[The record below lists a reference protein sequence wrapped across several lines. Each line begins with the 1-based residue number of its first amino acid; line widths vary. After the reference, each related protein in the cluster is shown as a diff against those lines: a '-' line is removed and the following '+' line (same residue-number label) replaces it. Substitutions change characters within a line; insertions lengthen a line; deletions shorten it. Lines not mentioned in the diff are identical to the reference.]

1 MITHNMIQGSKEW
14 HAHRAAHFNA
24 SDAPA
29 MLGISPYKTRTQL
42 LTELKTGITPEFDE
56 FTQRRFN
63 DGHRTEALARPI
75 AEKIIGEELS
85 PVVGTEGDLS
95 ASFDGITFIGD
106 VAFEHKLLA
115 RRLEEVAWVSDNAE
129 DFLPEDYLVQMEQQ
143 LHVSGAEKCLFMAS
157 KWTDEGELI
166 EERHC
171 WYYPNMERRQR
182 IIDGW
187 AQFEKDL
194 AAYVPEP
201 VTEKAVAAEVEAFP
215 VPSIQVK
222 GELVACNLSEITP
235 KFDKYLA
242 ETKTEL
248 VTDQDFADGEANAK
262 ASREAAKNLKLTAKA
277 VIDQITPISEAVRT
291 LEGYAVKFDALGL
304 KLEKAVK
311 EQKEAIKTTEIIKA
325 RNDFN
330 AHIEQLE
337 AETRPIRLQ
346 VEQPDFAGAVKGVK
360 TIKSLHGNIA
370 DELAR
375 CKAAAE
381 GTARDIRAK
390 LAWCKTNAEGYGML
404 FPDLQQ
410 IIGKAMDDFQLVIKS
425 RIDEHKRAEAEKEAR
440 IKAEAEEA
448 ARQKIAAEEAA
459 KASQPAPILD
469 PSAPAI
475 ASIPEG
481 DGITRDEPARPAAF
495 SAPLSNPD
503 TGARIKL
510 GDINAALGFT
520 VSADFLASIGWPA
533 VAKDKNAMLYRQQ
546 DFPAICE
553 SIVDHVVAVS
563 SHDFKKAA

>member
-42 LTELKTGITPEFDE
+42 LTELKTGITPEVDQ
-56 FTQRRFN
+56 FTQSRFN
-63 DGHRTEALARPI
+63 AGHASEALARPI

-115 RRLEEVAWVSDNAE
+115 RRLEEVVWVSDNAE

-157 KWTDEGELI
+157 KWNDEGELI

-187 AQFEKDL
+187 AQFDKDL
-194 AAYVPEP
+194 AAYVPPEA
-201 VTEKAVAAEVEAFP
+201 KAAPETKPAESLP
-215 VPSIQVK
+215 VPSIMVK
-222 GELVACNLSEITP
+222 GEVTLSN
-235 KFDKYLA
+235 LA
-242 ETKTEL
+242 EILPEFDRVLESTNTEL
-248 VTDQDFADGEANAK
+248 VTDDHFAQADIDAK
-262 ASREAAKNLKLTAKA
+262 ASRTAAKNLKLTAQA
-277 VIDQITPISEAVRT
+277 VIDQIAPVSEVVRT
-291 LEGYAVKFDALGL
+291 LENYASKFDALGL

-311 EQKEAIKTTEIIKA
+311 SQKDLIKTSAIMKAKQDLDAHVAELESEIK
-325 RNDFN
+325 
-330 AHIEQLE
+330 
-337 AETRPIRLQ
+337 PIRMSLPP
-346 VEQPDFAGAVKGVK
+346 VDFAGAISGVK
-360 TIKSLHGNIA
+360 TIASMQERINNALLTAKMDA
-370 DELAR
+370 DAM
-375 CKAAAE
+375 
-381 GTARDIRAK
+381 ARDIRAK
-390 LAWCKTNAEGYGML
+390 LAWCKEHAEGFGML

-448 ARQKIAAEEAA
+448 ARQKIAAEASHPAA
-459 KASQPAPILD
+459 QQSVD
-469 PSAPAI
+469 SAPAI
-475 ASIPEG
+475 QTNAAPQVG
-481 DGITRDEPARPAAF
+481 MTRPATTP
-495 SAPLSNPD
+495 S
-503 TGARIKL
+503 ARIKL
-510 GDINAALGFT
+510 GDINAALGFMVT
-520 VSADFLASIGWPA
+520 ADFLASIGWEP
-533 VAKDKNAMLYRQQ
+533 VAKERNSIMYREV
-546 DFPAICE
+546 DFQAICE
-553 SIVDHVVAVS
+553 SLVEHIVAVAGS
-563 SHDFKKAA
+563 YDFKKAA